1 MPVTRYW
8 RQSGG
13 CGRDTLSFLNAEAPN
28 LVDLFEQRAIQPP
41 WRAQPLLNAESL
53 DNRLIRRGILKGQK
67 RGIVAGP
74 VEHTFNTLKEIPFPP
89 RLRQEADLFQ
99 RFPRSG
105 GYQRHAEQ
113 HLAATQIDAAN
124 LATPSELTC
133 LR

>member
-8 RQSGG
+8 MQSGG
-13 CGRDTLSFLNAEAPN
+13 CGGDTLSFFNAKAPN
-28 LVDLFEQRAIQPP
+28 LLDLFEQREIQPL

-89 RLRQEADLFQ
+89 RLRQVPDLFQ
-99 RFPRSG
+99 LFLRSG
-105 GYQRHAEQ
+105 VYPRHAEP
-113 HLAATQIDAAN
+113 HLAATQTDAVD
-124 LATPSELTC
+124 LAPHLN
-133 LR
+133 